1 MRVDL
6 HNGRKTV
13 VVVVVYCLFTMFLI
27 VAYWPLSVK
36 WCPFIVAKVNAS
48 LFQFFFRK
56 FVVNSS

>member
-6 HNGRKTV
+6 HNGRKTVVV

-48 LFQFFFRK
+48 LFQFFSG
-56 FVVNSS
+56 NLY